1 MTYADVD
8 LQVGA
13 QCGVVGVNKDV
24 VQDIID
30 VVEDVAD
37 VVEDVVDVVEDVVFQ
52 SGFALLAPPPG
63 AHWR

>member
-30 VVEDVAD
+30 VVEDV
-37 VVEDVVDVVEDVVFQ
+37 VDVVEDVVFQ

>member
-8 LQVGA
+8 LQVCA
-13 QCGVVGVNKDV
+13 QCVVVGVHKDV

-30 VVEDVAD
+30 VVED

>member
-13 QCGVVGVNKDV
+13 QCGVVGVDKDV
-24 VQDIID
+24 VQDII
-30 VVEDVAD
+30 D

>member
-1 MTYADVD
+1 MWIFKSAHN
-8 LQVGA
+8 
-13 QCGVVGVNKDV
+13 VVWLVSTKMLFKI
-24 VQDIID
+24 QDII
-30 VVEDVAD
+30 D

>member
-1 MTYADVD
+1 MWIFKSAHN
-8 LQVGA
+8 
-13 QCGVVGVNKDV
+13 VVWLVSTKMLFKI
-24 VQDIID
+24 QDIID
-30 VVEDVAD
+30 VVEDVVD

>member
-13 QCGVVGVNKDV
+13 QCGVVGVDKDV

-30 VVEDVAD
+30 VVEDV
-37 VVEDVVDVVEDVVFQ
+37 VDVVQDVVFQ

>member
-24 VQDIID
+24 VQDFI
-30 VVEDVAD
+30 D

>member
-1 MTYADVD
+1 MTFADVD

-30 VVEDVAD
+30 VVEDV
-37 VVEDVVDVVEDVVFQ
+37 VDVVEDVVFQ

>member
-1 MTYADVD
+1 M
-8 LQVGA
+8 
-13 QCGVVGVNKDV
+13 VGVNKDV

-52 SGFALLAPPPG
+52 NGFALLAPPPG